1 MIMTQTFKNPRRQA
15 QKGSLSASVQAF
27 VEQMQAQGYTAAS
40 VKTST
45 RLVEDFSVWL
55 DQLGVDGQGLSAKH
69 VTDYLN
75 DRWLHRRRRRGDAFT
90 LHSFVRLIVP
100 DMCKA
105 SYEAEAAIVPFLRVQ
120 QDFEQY
126 LLRERGLAAASIH
139 LYGDS
144 VGRFLKNRFGDG
156 EVRLNQITSIDV
168 IRFVQIDAARLHHPK
183 RAQVMTT
190 ALRSFLQYGRYRGD
204 IVADLHTCVPTVA
217 NWSMA
222 GIPKTI
228 STSQVQSLL
237 AGCDRQSIV
246 GRRDYAMLMLISRL
260 GLRAGEVVDLMLDD
274 IDWNEGAINIR
285 CPAQRVDRLPLPSD
299 VGAALVDYLRHG
311 RPACSARNVF
321 IQIHAPRRALL
332 GPSAVSCIVR
342 RALLR
347 AGIDSPTKGAHLLR
361 HSLATQMLGG
371 GASLAEIA
379 DILRH
384 RNPQTTTIYAKVDL
398 VSLHTLAL
406 PWPGGVR

>member
-1 MIMTQTFKNPRRQA
+1 MTQAFMDSRRQA
-15 QKGSLSASVQAF
+15 ATSSFSTSVQVF
-27 VEQMQAQGYTAAS
+27 VEQMQAQGYAATS

-45 RLVEDFSVWL
+45 RLVKDFSVWL
-55 DQLGVDGQGLSAKH
+55 NQRGIDGQSLSAKH

-75 DRWLHRRRRRGDAFT
+75 DRWLYRRKRRGDAFT
-90 LHSFVRLIVP
+90 LHTFVRLIVP
-100 DMCKA
+100 DGERVSSEQEDTTA
-105 SYEAEAAIVPFLRVQ
+105 TVLRVQ

-126 LLRERGLAAASIH
+126 LLHERGLAAASIR

-144 VGRFLKNRFGDG
+144 VGRFLRNAFGNS
-156 EVRLNQITSIDV
+156 EVRLDQLTAADIV
-168 IRFVQIDAARLHHPK
+168 CFVQADAARLHHPK
-183 RAQVMTT
+183 RAQVMTS

-217 NWSMA
+217 NWSVA
-222 GIPKTI
+222 GLPKTI

-237 AGCDRQSIV
+237 AGCDRQSAA
-246 GRRDYAMLMLISRL
+246 GRRDYAMLLLISRL
-260 GLRAGEVVDLMLDD
+260 GLRAGEVVDLTLDD
-274 IDWNEGAINIR
+274 LDWTEGAIRIR
-285 CPAQRVDRLPLPSD
+285 GPAQRVDRLPLPSD
-299 VGAALVDYLRHG
+299 VGTALVDYLRHG
-311 RPACSARNVF
+311 RPACSTRNVF

-371 GASLAEIA
+371 GASLSEIA
-379 DILRH
+379 EILRH
-384 RNPQTTTIYAKVDL
+384 RNQQTTTIYAKVDL

-406 PWPGGVR
+406 PWPGGVQ

>member
-1 MIMTQTFKNPRRQA
+1 MTQTFKNPRRQA
-15 QKGSLSASVQAF
+15 LTGSFSASVQMF
-27 VEQMQAQGYTAAS
+27 VEQMQAQGYAAAS
-40 VKTST
+40 VKISI
-45 RLVEDFSVWL
+45 RLVKDFTVWL
-55 DQLGVDGQGLSAKH
+55 GQRRIDGQSLSAKH

-90 LHSFVRLIVP
+90 LHTFVRLVLP
-100 DMCKA
+100 DVGEISSDQEDTIA
-105 SYEAEAAIVPFLRVQ
+105 TVLRVQ
-120 QDFEQY
+120 RNFEQY
-126 LLRERGLAAASIH
+126 LLRERGLATASIR
-139 LYGDS
+139 LYGDA
-144 VGRFLKNRFGDG
+144 VGRFLKSAFGDA
-156 EVRLNQITSIDV
+156 EVRLDQLTATDV
-168 IRFVQIDAARLHHPK
+168 VRFVQADAARLHHPK

-204 IVADLHTCVPTVA
+204 IVVDLHACVPTVA
-217 NWSMA
+217 NWSMV

-237 AGCDRQSIV
+237 AGCDRQSV
-246 GRRDYAMLMLISRL
+246 AGRRDYAMLLLISRL
-260 GLRAGEVVDLMLDD
+260 GLRAGELVDLMLDD
-274 IDWNEGAINIR
+274 LDWNEGAISIR
-285 CPAQRVDRLPLPSD
+285 GPAQRVDRLPLPSD

-311 RPACSARNVF
+311 RPSCSVRNVF

-347 AGIDSPTKGAHLLR
+347 AGINSPTKGAHLLR

-379 DILRH
+379 EILRH

-406 PWPGGVR
+406 PWPGGVQ